1 MTHGSTVYSTPP
13 LKMPLVE
20 KNCREDLSS
29 HHQNMG
35 IGGVISE
42 GFEIFPLAL
51 SEKSHFENYPSKP
64 QFSVFLY
71 ILHMS

>member
-1 MTHGSTVYSTPP
+1 
-13 LKMPLVE
+13 MPLVE

-51 SEKSHFENYPSKP
+51 SEKSHFQNYSLNP
-64 QFSVFLY
+64 QFS
-71 ILHMS
+71 